1 MKKLKVGAASLA
13 AAALVISA
21 GPASA
26 DSPQQYGCFTQRG
39 SLLFA
44 VDGSPG
50 SAEWLA
56 DFEDCR
62 AVSKIGTHV
71 APILP

>member
-1 MKKLKVGAASLA
+1 MKLKFGATILAA
-13 AAALVISA
+13 AAALVIGA

-26 DSPQQYGCFTQRG
+26 DSPQQYGCFTERG
-39 SLLFA
+39 SLLFT